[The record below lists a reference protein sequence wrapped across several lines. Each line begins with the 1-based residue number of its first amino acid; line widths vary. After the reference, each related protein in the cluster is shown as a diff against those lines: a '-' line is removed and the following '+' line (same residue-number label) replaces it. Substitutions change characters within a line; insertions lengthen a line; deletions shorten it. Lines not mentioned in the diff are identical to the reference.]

1 MEHFQIIIIISKWN
15 IQKKTISIQR
25 AVASV
30 KNHVP
35 KSKSPTLQH
44 PGS

>member
-1 MEHFQIIIIISKWN
+1 MEHSE
-15 IQKKTISIQR
+15 KTISIQR

-35 KSKSPTLQH
+35 NSKSPTLQH
-44 PGS
+44 PGSKNWVYHPYTS